1 MAYLQLRLRSGSTG
15 IARRWLTGGLFALL
29 SLPSLGWAQSA
40 DLVANISNA
49 EQSTAVVGDA
59 FTYTVKLSNNGNW
72 AADGAAFTI
81 HLPQN
86 AIDVAARCDQTLAI
100 NGAVC
105 PTDMV
110 VSQPPPEP
118 ATIKGTVPTLPDQ
131 GEVQITIT
139 GTYGIGSPTS
149 VSSDVNIQPPAGVT
163 ELYEPSN
170 SSKISTTLITDA
182 KLSVNKTQTTAGGV
196 TTYTITVKNDGNA
209 AADGA
214 SFKDYL
220 SSTFYTDAAHQASV
234 TANYESCSVTGG
246 AVCPA
251 ASEFKGFTDVSGFFF
266 AKTLFNTKVP
276 KLPAGSSLT
285 VVYKATIT
293 PKMDVCGIVTSDLMN
308 TATIT
313 PPNGITNQFGTAL
326 SRAVVSVP
334 GTAACPPTPAWNYDL
349 TKTQA
354 KLWPD
359 GSTTPIAANG
369 ANYTYGDTIRYTVTV
384 INNGTADADGAIFS
398 DFTQSY
404 ASGYYANL
412 KAKYVPS
419 CVAENGAQ
427 CPPDASFPSVDRGGD
442 IGENTTSNGDLFSVA
457 IPKFPVG
464 GKITVVY
471 DAVLTPSQVCDISA
485 STFGNVAY
493 IQPPPGST
501 GFTYKLVD
509 LTVKVPETPACPDV
523 QISKTQSTTTPQPGV
538 PFEYVVTVFNNGPGA
553 ADGAEWSDYIE
564 GYDFVRELKAKIAY
578 GGCMAEGGAQ
588 CPSEDRFNSSDSQF
602 LSYFYL
608 IKYGTKI
615 PKLPNQG
622 KITLRYQVTLEELVA
637 ASCSSAGSNIMNYT
651 SVKSPNAYSG
661 KSAAV
666 YMPITCADIGITE
679 TVDPVFLKAGE
690 PITYTV
696 DVSNAGLSAVANV
709 LFSDPLPPIFEYT
722 GATCEMVKESGP
734 ALPHPRTECGA
745 SVDYDP
751 ATHKL
756 SSTIKSLGQLG
767 AVRFTITGKAGT
779 VPGTYKNESFVT
791 LPAGVF
797 DPIMTTNRTDANVQI
812 QNTHSALT
820 VKKLLAG
827 LPASG
832 LTVDMTLTGKVTCG
846 NQPPQNWSI
855 TVPAGQS
862 TGASAPLTFYDTD
875 VCTVTEDQ
883 PLPTAP
889 AGYEWSGTPVIAN
902 STDPLGPQTP
912 REVPVTNTLKRLT
925 AGLSLTKLVT
935 GAAAAVEKVNG
946 SFEFALDCGADGKF
960 SSSVAIANGA
970 SGSSTISGIPVG
982 ASCQISETGKADAP
996 NGYEWEAPVISPNP
1010 IVIPPAGGS
1019 ASAQATNPLKRHSGS
1034 LALTKL
1040 ISGPSAGVKKI
1051 SGKFAFAIDCGT
1063 GGNFN
1068 TDVEITDGVS
1078 NSVTVG
1084 NLPPGASCQINES
1097 SAADA
1102 PLGYTWDKPVY
1113 ETNPVVI
1120 PATGA
1125 SASFK
1130 VTNVLKS
1137 DAATDVTPVPA
1148 LKGPLLAALAAL
1160 MVALGAWLVRRHKR
1174 GFA

>member
-1 MAYLQLRLRSGSTG
+1 M
-15 IARRWLTGGLFALL
+15 TGGLFALL

-49 EQSTAVVGDA
+49 EQSTAAVGDA
-59 FTYTVKLSNNGNW
+59 FTYTVKLSNNGTW

-81 HLPQN
+81 HLPQS
-86 AIDVAARCDQTLAI
+86 AINVATSCDQTLAI
-100 NGAVC
+100 NGAAC

-110 VSQPPPEP
+110 IAQLPPEP

-139 GTYGIGSPTS
+139 GTYGVGSPTS
-149 VSSDVNIQPPAGVT
+149 VSSDVSIQPPAGVA

-170 SSKISTTLITDA
+170 SSKINTTLITDA

-214 SFKDYL
+214 SFEDYL
-220 SSTFYTDAAHQASV
+220 SSNYSTDSAYRASV

-251 ASEFKGFTDVSGFFF
+251 ASEFTGFTDVSGIYFS
-266 AKTLFNTKVP
+266 KLFNTKVP

-293 PKMDVCGIVTSDLMN
+293 PKMDACGIVTSDLTN
-308 TATIT
+308 IATIT
-313 PPNGITNQFGTAL
+313 PPNGITNQFGTAS

-334 GTAACPPTPAWNYDL
+334 GTAACPPTSAWNYDL

-359 GSTTPIAANG
+359 GSTTPISANG
-369 ANYTYGDTIRYTVTV
+369 ANYTYGDTIRYIVTV
-384 INNGTADADGAIFS
+384 VNNGTADADGAILR
-398 DFTQSY
+398 DFTWSRGS
-404 ASGYYANL
+404 AYYANL

-427 CPPDASFPSVDRGGD
+427 CPPDASFPSVDRGGAISGSMTND
-442 IGENTTSNGDLFSVA
+442 GNLFSVA

-464 GKITVVY
+464 GKITVAY
-471 DAVLTPSQVCDISA
+471 DAVLTPSQLCGMYA
-485 STFGNVAY
+485 SSFGNNAS

-501 GFTYKLVD
+501 GFTSKEVGL
-509 LTVKVPETPACPDV
+509 VKVNVPATPACPDV
-523 QISKTQSTTTPQPGV
+523 QISKTQSTNTPQPGV

-553 ADGAEWSDYIE
+553 ADGAVWNDYISSY
-564 GYDFVRELKAKIAY
+564 GFVNNLKAKITY
-578 GGCMAEGGAQ
+578 GGCMAESGAQ
-588 CPSEDRFNSSDSQF
+588 CPSDDQFNSWDSQSLLNTF
-602 LSYFYL
+602 L
-608 IKYGTKI
+608 IKYGTTI

-622 KITLRYQVTLEELVA
+622 KITLRYEVTLEELAA
-637 ASCSSAGSNIMNYT
+637 ASCSSASGDFSN
-651 SVKSPNAYSG
+651 YSG
-661 KSAAV
+661 VSPPSAYYAKGATV
-666 YMPITCADIGITE
+666 NMRVTCADIGITE
-679 TVDPVFLKAGE
+679 TVDPVFVKAGQ

-696 DVSNAGLSAVANV
+696 EVSNAGLSAVPNV
-709 LFSDPLPPIFEYT
+709 LFSDPLPPIFEYI

-734 ALPHPRTECGA
+734 VLPHPRTECGA

-779 VPGTYKNESFVT
+779 VPGTYKNEAFAT

-797 DPIMTTNRTDANVQI
+797 DPIMMTNRTDANVQI
-812 QNTHSALT
+812 QNTHSAIT
-820 VKKLLAG
+820 VRKLLAG

-832 LTVDMTLTGKVTCG
+832 LPVDMTLTGKVTCG
-846 NQPPQNWSI
+846 SQPPQNWSI
-855 TVPAGQS
+855 TVPAGQA
-862 TGASAPLTFYDTD
+862 TGASAPLTFYDTE
-875 VCTVTEDQ
+875 VCSVTEDQ
-883 PLPTAP
+883 PLPAAP
-889 AGYEWSGTPVIAN
+889 AGYEWSGAPVIAN
-902 STDPLGPQTP
+902 STNPLGPQTP

-925 AGLSLTKLVT
+925 AGLSLTKVVT

-970 SGSSTISGIPVG
+970 SSSNTISGIPAG
-982 ASCQISETGKADAP
+982 ASCQISETGKAGAP

-1010 IVIPPAGGS
+1010 IVMPPAGGS

-1040 ISGPSAGVKKI
+1040 ISGPSAGVKKT
-1051 SGKFAFAIDCGT
+1051 SGKFAFALDCGT
-1063 GGNFN
+1063 GGNFSAE
-1068 TDVEITDGVS
+1068 VEITDGVS

-1084 NLPPGASCQINES
+1084 NLPPGASCQISES

-1102 PLGYTWDKPVY
+1102 PPGYTWDKPVY

-1120 PATGA
+1120 PATGD

-1137 DAATDVTPVPA
+1137 EAATDVTAVPA
-1148 LKGPLLAALAAL
+1148 LRGPLLAALAAL
-1160 MVALGAWLVRRHKR
+1160 MVALGTWLVRRHKR